1 MKLWESISFKTQ
13 MATGLKFYRKFADLW
28 RTGCFSERKPLA
40 WITTIQLEGMLE
52 KEEPTLQSPETETSI
67 RMIFVQT
74 AHIQ

>member
-1 MKLWESISFKTQ
+1 
-13 MATGLKFYRKFADLW
+13 MATGLKSYRKFADLW

-40 WITTIQLEGMLE
+40 WLRTIQLEGMLE